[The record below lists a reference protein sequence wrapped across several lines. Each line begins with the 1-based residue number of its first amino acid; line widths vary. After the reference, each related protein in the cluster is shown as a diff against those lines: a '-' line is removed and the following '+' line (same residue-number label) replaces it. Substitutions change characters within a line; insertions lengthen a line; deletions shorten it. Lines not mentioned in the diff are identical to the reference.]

1 MESFLIL
8 LPVFKRMLMLPR
20 RWNTICQMMRT
31 YLSWECQ
38 NQILKAV
45 TKVVRIFVPHCETF
59 LSAENSLINVA
70 TEAVD
75 HLCIDRRKCLY
86 SLSSLVIIALNFDQW
101 SYSHQSAFNQAMLMD
116 WVYSLPKTPYLSL
129 LTKNIQYNHSN
140 FKTKSYCCD
149 DENESIAATH
159 SLNLKVDRPCILA
172 FSPSHLI

>member
-1 MESFLIL
+1 MRMETFLIL

-75 HLCIDRRKCLY
+75 HLCINRRKCLY
-86 SLSSLVIIALNFDQW
+86 SLSSLVIIALNFDQIPIKQP
-101 SYSHQSAFNQAMLMD
+101 SLQSSHAHGLG
-116 WVYSLPKTPYLSL
+116 L
-129 LTKNIQYNHSN
+129 
-140 FKTKSYCCD
+140 
-149 DENESIAATH
+149 
-159 SLNLKVDRPCILA
+159 
-172 FSPSHLI
+172 

>member
-86 SLSSLVIIALNFDQW
+86 SLSSLVIIALNFDQIPIKQPSIKSCSW
-101 SYSHQSAFNQAMLMD
+101 AGLQSSKNSLSFPFNEEYTIQPQQFQD
-116 WVYSLPKTPYLSL
+116 KIL
-129 LTKNIQYNHSN
+129 L
-140 FKTKSYCCD
+140 
-149 DENESIAATH
+149 
-159 SLNLKVDRPCILA
+159 L
-172 FSPSHLI
+172 

>member
-1 MESFLIL
+1 METFLIL

-86 SLSSLVIIALNFDQW
+86 SLSSLVIIALNFDQIPIKQPSIKSCSW
-101 SYSHQSAFNQAMLMD
+101 AGLQSSKNSLSFPFNEEYTIQPQQFQD
-116 WVYSLPKTPYLSL
+116 KIL
-129 LTKNIQYNHSN
+129 L
-140 FKTKSYCCD
+140 
-149 DENESIAATH
+149 
-159 SLNLKVDRPCILA
+159 L
-172 FSPSHLI
+172 

>member
-1 MESFLIL
+1 
-8 LPVFKRMLMLPR
+8 
-20 RWNTICQMMRT
+20 MMRT

-75 HLCIDRRKCLY
+75 HLCINRRKCLY
-86 SLSSLVIIALNFDQW
+86 SLSSLVIIALNFDQIPIKQPSIKSCSW
-101 SYSHQSAFNQAMLMD
+101 TGFIVFQKLLIFD
-116 WVYSLPKTPYLSL
+116 LSL
-129 LTKNIQYNHSN
+129 LTKNIQYNNSN